1 MKKSQEQLA
10 KQIVKQK
17 LQEQLTK
24 QIVKQ
29 IQEQIISEKFRE
41 PSRATNREDHQS
53 STTDQRLTAIEK
65 QLDEIQSTLK
75 DSKKEDTSYWA
86 THQPDTG
93 RANNEFNPFS
103 PI

>member
-1 MKKSQEQLA
+1 MKTSQEQKQLVE
-10 KQIVKQK
+10 QIVKQ
-17 LQEQLTK
+17 LQEQLF
-24 QIVKQ
+24 
-29 IQEQIISEKFRE
+29 SEEFGK

-53 STTDQRLTAIEK
+53 ITDQRLTAIEK

-75 DSKKEDTSYWA
+75 DSKKEDTSYWS

-93 RANNEFNPFS
+93 RPNNEFNPFS

>member
-1 MKKSQEQLA
+1 MTTSQEQL
-10 KQIVKQK
+10 V
-17 LQEQLTK
+17 E

-29 IQEQIISEKFRE
+29 IQEQILSEEFGK
-41 PSRATNREDHQS
+41 PYRATNREDYQS
-53 STTDQRLTAIEK
+53 STTNQRLTAIEK

-93 RANNEFNPFS
+93 CANNEFNPFS

>member
-1 MKKSQEQLA
+1 MKTSQEQL
-10 KQIVKQK
+10 V
-17 LQEQLTK
+17 K

-29 IQEQIISEKFRE
+29 IQEQILSEEFGK

-53 STTDQRLTAIEK
+53 ITTDQRLTAIEK
-65 QLDEIQSTLK
+65 KLDEIQNTLK

-93 RANNEFNPFS
+93 RPNNEFNLFS

>member
-1 MKKSQEQLA
+1 MTTSQEQL
-10 KQIVKQK
+10 V
-17 LQEQLTK
+17 E

-29 IQEQIISEKFRE
+29 IQEQILSEEFGK
-41 PSRATNREDHQS
+41 PSRATNREDYQS
-53 STTDQRLTAIEK
+53 STTNQRLTAIEK

-75 DSKKEDTSYWA
+75 DSKEEDTSYWA

-93 RANNEFNPFS
+93 CANNEFNPFS

>member
-1 MKKSQEQLA
+1 MTTSQEQL
-10 KQIVKQK
+10 VG
-17 LQEQLTK
+17 

-29 IQEQIISEKFRE
+29 IQEQILSEEFGK

-53 STTDQRLTAIEK
+53 ITTDQRLTAIEK
-65 QLDEIQSTLK
+65 KLDEIQNTLK

-93 RANNEFNPFS
+93 RPNNEFNPFS

>member
-1 MKKSQEQLA
+1 MTTSQEQL
-10 KQIVKQK
+10 VG
-17 LQEQLTK
+17 

-29 IQEQIISEKFRE
+29 IQEQILSEEFWK

-53 STTDQRLTAIEK
+53 ITTDQRLTAIEK
-65 QLDEIQSTLK
+65 KLDEIQSTLK
-75 DSKKEDTSYWA
+75 DSKEEDTSYWA

-93 RANNEFNPFS
+93 CANNEFNPFS

>member
-1 MKKSQEQLA
+1 MKTSQEQL
-10 KQIVKQK
+10 V
-17 LQEQLTK
+17 E

-29 IQEQIISEKFRE
+29 IQEQILSEEFGK
-41 PSRATNREDHQS
+41 PSRATNCEDYQS
-53 STTDQRLTAIEK
+53 STTNQRLTAIEK

-75 DSKKEDTSYWA
+75 DSKEEDTSYWA

-93 RANNEFNPFS
+93 CANNEFNPFS